1 MDTIHILF
9 ISSKREQFVSFTKVA
24 EVKQLSYTYTFASSL
39 EDVKENLTPEI
50 DVVIVDYWIEGGTAM
65 EILPLFPPHIPS
77 IVLADTGSDEHIV
90 QSMNKGAH
98 DFIVKDDEERYIGL
112 LPLVVRKVLRYRDV
126 NQTHADIIK
135 MSEKRYENLV
145 QAIPDVVY
153 KLDPKGYFTFVNNS
167 VRMLG
172 YEPEDLIGKHFTE
185 ILKPDDANRVSR
197 REVLKEY
204 RGKTTGSESAPKLF
218 DERRCGPR
226 KTTSL
231 EIQLKK
237 KHAPENPEESEK
249 LFGSIIA
256 YGEVSAT
263 GQYRRDEE
271 RRFFVGTVGIIR
283 DITTRMRSEQNLR
296 KLFQAVEQ
304 SPVSILIFDGR
315 GKIDYVNPYF
325 LRSTRYSPGELIGNE
340 VSILKSPSISKAM
353 YKEIRNTLEKGDHW
367 IGEMACPDK
376 EGGEIWAH
384 THVSPVINKDHETT
398 HFLVIAEEIP
408 AKP

>member
-24 EVKQLSYTYTFASSL
+24 DVRKLSYIYTFASSL
-39 EDVKENLTPEI
+39 EEVKENLTPDI
-50 DVVIVDYWIEGGTAM
+50 DVVIVDYWIGGGTALD
-65 EILPLFPPHIPS
+65 ILPLVPAHVPS
-77 IVLADTGSDEHIV
+77 IVLADLGSDEHIV
-90 QSMNKGAH
+90 QSMNRGAS
-98 DFIVKDDEERYIGL
+98 DFIVKDDENRYISL

-153 KLDPKGYFTFVNNS
+153 KLDPKGYFTFVNS
-167 VRMLG
+167 AVRMLG
-172 YEPEDLIGKHFTE
+172 YEPEELIGKHFTE

-204 RGKTTGSESAPKLF
+204 RGKVTGDESAPKLF

-226 KTTSL
+226 RTTSL

-237 KHAPENPEESEK
+237 KHVPEHPEDSEK

-283 DITTRMRSEQNLR
+283 DITTRMRSEQNIR
-296 KLFQAVEQ
+296 KLYQAVEQ

-315 GKIDYVNPYF
+315 GNIDYVNPYF
-325 LRSTRYSPGELIGNE
+325 LRSTRYTPEELIGKS
-340 VSILKSPSISKAM
+340 VSVLKSPSISKTM
-353 YKEIRNTLEKGDHW
+353 YREISKTLEKGDSW
-367 IGEMACPDK
+367 IGEMACPGKDGD
-376 EGGEIWAH
+376 EYWAH
-384 THVSPVINKDHETT
+384 THISPVINKDHETT
-398 HFLVIAEEIP
+398 HFLVIGEEIP
-408 AKP
+408 MSP